1 MSSRTAQNTGN
12 TSDQSLDA
20 YPWSEWAWDAQGY
33 QWYRT
38 RVDSNGKLIRA
49 SFLSRSTIFQRILLK
64 PDTGVYI
71 YDYAEAPAESPSV
84 PRSQATL
91 NPASSYV
98 SGQNADSESWSQE
111 YNYQDSKET
120 SAAVS
125 SLADD
130 FSNASISAER
140 RPSVVRSTS
149 YDNGSSG
156 SGYNPVSQSTGN
168 NPSSLLVIQTDDN
181 ILDYQPTQPLAIAIS
196 PSRLIPTTTYG
207 FSASAPAVS
216 GSFMNSYPGRVA
228 DVPSIFNCPCQPVA
242 VIDSS
247 DADFIAEDQR
257 EYEQAAQGPYAGSF
271 VATQSSY
278 YQAQVATSTSDN
290 YPAAGMFSSLIV

>member
-1 MSSRTAQNTGN
+1 LFKTNTG
-12 TSDQSLDA
+12 
-20 YPWSEWAWDAQGY
+20 E
-33 QWYRT
+33 
-38 RVDSNGKLIRA
+38 
-49 SFLSRSTIFQRILLK
+49 
-64 PDTGVYI
+64 YI
-71 YDYAEAPAESPSV
+71 YDYAAASASV

-98 SGQNADSESWSQE
+98 SGQNAGSESWNQE
-111 YNYQDSKET
+111 YNYQDSREA

-130 FSNASISAER
+130 FSNVSISAER

-156 SGYNPVSQSTGN
+156 SGYSPVAQSTGN
-168 NPSSLLVIQTDDN
+168 DPSSPLVIQTDDR
-181 ILDYQPTQPLAIAIS
+181 ILDYQPTPPLAIAIS
-196 PSRLIPTTTYG
+196 SSRSIPSTTYG
-207 FSASAPAVS
+207 FAASAPAAS

-228 DVPSIFNCPCQPVA
+228 DVPSICNCPFQPVA

-247 DADFIAEDQR
+247 DVDLIAEDQR

-271 VATQSSY
+271 GATQSSY
-278 YQAQVATSTSDN
+278 YQTQVAASTSNN
-290 YPAAGMFSSLIV
+290 YSAAGMLSSSSSSTVLSLFCLSKMLIISR